1 MSYCLQHIEGGETN
15 VNVTQPRSNYGGQ
28 GYKRNFEGA
37 LTLRKGFFKTT
48 WGNQDQADG
57 QGERGEVGRRHRDP
71 HHNRRE
77 RISRVLQ
84 SFDVAKFCQRGRA
97 KKRLANEASIS
108 LGVLQGTPTRNT
120 HGVGSEEKHT
130 LVQ

>member
-57 QGERGEVGRRHRDP
+57 QGKGGKREDVIATHTTIEGNEYPVFFNRSMWPSSANAGE
-71 HHNRRE
+71 
-77 RISRVLQ
+77 L
-84 SFDVAKFCQRGRA
+84 
-97 KKRLANEASIS
+97 KK
-108 LGVLQGTPTRNT
+108 G
-120 HGVGSEEKHT
+120 
-130 LVQ
+130 